1 MTDRERL
8 LDLWAS
14 GATASEI
21 AGELGVTRNAVI
33 GVVTRARAKGDVRA
47 VSRAPSGP
55 RKPKAATVA
64 VMPKP
69 KAKSFDRV
77 LITPKP
83 LVINVTAPP
92 PVELPPAPE
101 PVPLVDCR
109 PGCCR
114 WPVSRDERG
123 HLFCDQPVELGQ
135 RPQWCAA
142 HRAIGF
148 SAKRAA

>member
-1 MTDRERL
+1 MADRERL

-14 GATASEI
+14 GATALAI
-21 AGELGVTRNAVI
+21 AGELGVSRNSVM
-33 GVVTRARAKGDVRA
+33 GVVTRARARGDARAAYKEQFVRI
-47 VSRAPSGP
+47 
-55 RKPKAATVA
+55 RKPKPPKRAS
-64 VMPKP
+64 KP

-77 LITPKP
+77 LIAPKP
-83 LVINVTAPP
+83 LVINVTAPT

-123 HLFCDQPVELGQ
+123 HLFCDVPVEPGQ
-135 RPQWCAA
+135 RPQWCAE

-148 SAKRAA
+148 SATRAA